1 MLTKYLA
8 LAVLLTACASTAPIA
23 LQATVPGLQAPD
35 DTVRLDVSVVDA
47 QGQPVRD
54 LSGSDFEVSVGGVPV
69 PVDHVAVVNLTMAA
83 ASAPAVPSARG
94 LLSPSQVAQ
103 DVIRNDD
110 RVSRYV
116 VVVIDDIVR
125 SGDEAGP
132 DSWISTSGLD
142 MARAV
147 VERLGPDDRGAIF
160 FTFMGRQQ
168 GLTADR
174 DRLRAAIDGFT
185 TRQVQPADCQ
195 ATGSIDACIVDTLQR
210 VAEALPVAPHQRKAV
225 VVISGHA
232 GLPALTLPA
241 DGGAATTSAQRVFQ
255 TLQATNAVVYSV
267 TPAGGAPST
276 NVGGATLGFAEAT
289 GGRALVDSTLRAPV
303 DAVWNESEGY
313 YLLSLRPQSP
323 PGAFR
328 RVTVR
333 VNRPGAAVRAR
344 SGYFAPGG
352 PVPPPPG
359 GATTPLEIALVAPH
373 QVPGLP
379 MGATVAAFAIP
390 GRREA
395 VVSISTA
402 VTAATA
408 PGATAWQAEIASTAF
423 DPQWRPRASH
433 RQTIEVTAS
442 AAAGP
447 QTVDVLS
454 AIELLPGRYE
464 IRIGA
469 ESGGRAGSV
478 FVDVD
483 VPEFQITPL
492 SASGAVVTTV
502 LQPYAAIDLLAK
514 ALPVTPTTRRM
525 FLRHESAEVLLR
537 FYQGG
542 RNRLRNLPVSL
553 RIADASGEGIIQGT
567 ETIPPSQFE
576 ESSRSTEWRF
586 ALPLGRLAP
595 GEYLLT
601 VEAELDD
608 RRVTRLVRF
617 AVVP

>member
-1 MLTKYLA
+1 MLTKHLA
-8 LAVLLTACASTAPIA
+8 LAVLLTTGASTALIA
-23 LQATVPGLQAPD
+23 RQSTVPAPQAIAD
-35 DTVRLDVSVVDA
+35 AVRLDVSVLDA

-54 LSGSDFEVSVGGVPV
+54 LSVSDFEVSVGGAPV
-69 PVDHVAVVNLTMAA
+69 PVDGVAVVNLTMATTA
-83 ASAPAVPSARG
+83 VPAVSSARG
-94 LLSPSQVAQ
+94 LLAPSQVAR
-103 DVIRNDD
+103 DVLRNDD

-116 VVVIDDIVR
+116 VVVLDDIAR
-125 SGDEAGP
+125 PGDGTGADG
-132 DSWISTSGLD
+132 WMSTAGLD
-142 MARAV
+142 LARALV
-147 VERLGPDDRGAIF
+147 GRLGPDDRGAIF
-160 FTFMGRQQ
+160 FSFMGRQQ

-174 DRLRAAIDGFT
+174 DRLLAAIDGFT
-185 TRQVQPADCQ
+185 TRQVQPVDCQ
-195 ATGSIDACIVDTLQR
+195 ATGSVEACVVDTLQR
-210 VAEALPVAPHQRKAV
+210 VADVLPVAPHQRKSV

-241 DGGAATTSAQRVFQ
+241 DGGVATTSAQRVFQ
-255 TLQATNAVVYSV
+255 ALQATNAAVYSV
-267 TPAGGAPST
+267 TPAGVVPST
-276 NVGGATLGFAEAT
+276 TVEGAAPGFADAT
-289 GGRALVDSTLRAPV
+289 GGRALVDSTLRAPI
-303 DAVWNESEGY
+303 DAVWNESGGY
-313 YLLSLRPQSP
+313 YLLSFRPQSLRD
-323 PGAFR
+323 GTFR

-333 VNRPGAAVRAR
+333 VNRPGAAVRTW

-359 GATTPLEIALVAPH
+359 ATTPLEIAIVAP
-373 QVPGLP
+373 QQALGLP

-395 VVSISTA
+395 VVSISAA
-402 VTAATA
+402 VTSAAA

-433 RQTIEVTAS
+433 RQTIEVTTS

-464 IRIGA
+464 IRVGA

-483 VPEFQITPL
+483 VPEFQIAPL
-492 SASGAVVTTV
+492 SASGAVVTTAP
-502 LQPYAAIDLLAK
+502 QPYAAIELLANT
-514 ALPVTPTTRRM
+514 LPVTPTTRRM

-567 ETIPPSQFE
+567 ETIPPSQFD

-586 ALPLGRLAP
+586 ALPLGRLVP

-608 RRVTRLVRF
+608 RRVARHVRF
-617 AVVP
+617 AVMP